1 MIIYYL
7 LLFLVCIE
15 WIYSFL
21 RKDKLYTLKNTTAN
35 IFTGLG
41 AIVRAYFL
49 PVIGIASCVLFI
61 RKYRF
66 FDEDILQPSLL
77 AFVICF
83 LLIDFVYYI
92 FHRCSHYFEVL
103 WMIHFPHHSDT
114 TLNLSTGFRGSWF
127 ETPFRFLFYTPLI
140 LIGLPLQSFINV
152 LFISTLYEFLKHS
165 RYIPSP
171 KYLDYIFVTP
181 AFHAVHHDKNI
192 MMQSS
197 NFGGVLSIW
206 DRLFKTYKRNHL
218 PVNPGIEGYARNNIF
233 LIQLDPFIIFL
244 KKILKTIH

>member
-1 MIIYYL
+1 MIVSYIL
-7 LLFLVCIE
+7 LCLLCIE
-15 WIYSFL
+15 WIYSFFK
-21 RKDKLYTLKNTTAN
+21 KDKLYTFKSTVAN
-35 IFTGLG
+35 VLTGIG
-41 AIVRAYFL
+41 IAVRGYFL

-77 AFVICF
+77 SFVICF
-83 LLIDFVYYI
+83 LLIDFVYYV
-92 FHRCSHYFEVL
+92 FHRASHRFQAL

-114 TLNLSTGFRGSWF
+114 TLNLGTGFRGSWF
-127 ETPFRFLFYTPLI
+127 ETPFRFLFYAPLI
-140 LIGLPLQSFINV
+140 LIGLPLRSLIDV

-171 KYLDYIFVTP
+171 KYIDYIFVTP

-192 MMQSS
+192 HLQSS

-206 DRLFKTYKRNHL
+206 DRLFKTYSKNIANVH
-218 PVNPGIEGYARNNIF
+218 PGIEGYERYNIF
-233 LIQLDPFIIFL
+233 MIQLDPFVLFF
-244 KKILKTIH
+244 KKVFK